1 MIISV
6 LVRSYVAAMGS
17 SEHSRAAGARDVGTT
32 VFTDGACSGN
42 PGPGGWAWIEPDGPW
57 AAGFD
62 PDTTNQRMELT
73 AVLRAC
79 ERFEDPL
86 HIVSD
91 STYVVNCWRDRWWSG
106 WLKRNWRNSRKDPVA
121 NRDLWEQVVPHFR
134 DRPGLRLEWVKG
146 HSGDRWNDLAD
157 RLAVGALQR
166 RGDTSG
172 EGDPPEEVL
181 GSADRN
187 GGGRSSS
194 SASSDRSSRPSDAA
208 GPTSGA
214 ESRSGLRRSA
224 DPRVP
229 LGQLV
234 VVTGARSASP
244 DRTGLLAKLSR
255 VLAAQSEM
263 NPEVVVLSGLRRGAE
278 SLGVAAARD
287 AGLPYVVVLPYP
299 DPTADWPE
307 AETAEF
313 RRCLEGAR
321 EVVVLENK
329 RPTDLE
335 GRRKS
340 LARRDGWLRSVADS
354 VVFMADPAD
363 ADSEDSLSRWEK
375 ALGEDLW
382 RLDVTAQQ

>member
-1 MIISV
+1 
-6 LVRSYVAAMGS
+6 MGS
-17 SEHSRAAGARDVGTT
+17 SEHSRTTGASDVGTT

-42 PGPGGWAWIEPDGPW
+42 PGPGGWAWIEPDGRW

-134 DRPGLRLEWVKG
+134 ERSSLRLEWVKG

-157 RLAVGALQR
+157 RLAVGAVQR
-166 RGDTSG
+166 REDTSG
-172 EGDPPEEVL
+172 EGDPPEKVL
-181 GSADRN
+181 GSPDRN
-187 GGGRSSS
+187 SGGGSNF
-194 SASSDRSSRPSDAA
+194 SAPRDRSSRPADVP

-214 ESRSGLRRSA
+214 GSRSAQRRSA

-229 LGQLV
+229 VGQLV
-234 VVTGARSASP
+234 VVAGARSASP
-244 DRTGLLAKLSR
+244 DRPGLRGELSR

-263 NPEVVVLSGLRRGAE
+263 FPEVVVLSGLRRGAE
-278 SLGVAAARD
+278 LLGVAAAKD

-299 DPTADWPE
+299 DPTAGWPE
-307 AETAEF
+307 AEIAEF
-313 RRCLEGAR
+313 QRCLEGAR
-321 EVVVLENK
+321 EAVVLEKK
-329 RPTDLE
+329 RPADLE

-340 LARRDGWLRSVADS
+340 LARRDGWLRSAADS
-354 VVFMADPAD
+354 VVFIADPAE
-363 ADSEDSLSRWEK
+363 AESEDSLRRWEK

-382 RLDVTAQQ
+382 RLDAVAE

>member
-1 MIISV
+1 
-6 LVRSYVAAMGS
+6 MGS
-17 SEHSRAAGARDVGTT
+17 SEHSRTTGTRDVGTT

-42 PGPGGWAWIEPDGPW
+42 PGPGGWAWIEPDGQW

-134 DRPGLRLEWVKG
+134 DRPGLRLQWVKG

-157 RLAVGALQR
+157 RLAVGALQHR
-166 RGDTSG
+166 ADTSG
-172 EGDPPEEVL
+172 EGDPPEEAL

-187 GGGRSSS
+187 GGSRSGPSG
-194 SASSDRSSRPSDAA
+194 SSDRSSRTSDVL
-208 GPTSGA
+208 GPIPGT
-214 ESRSGLRRSA
+214 ESRSVLRRSA

-229 LGQLV
+229 LGRLV
-234 VVTGARSASP
+234 VVAGARSASP
-244 DRTGLLAKLSR
+244 DRTDLRAELSR
-255 VLAAQSEM
+255 VLTAQSEM
-263 NPEVVVLSGLRRGAE
+263 NPELVVLSGLRRGAE
-278 SLGVAAARD
+278 SLGVAAAKD

-299 DPTADWPE
+299 DPTADWSV

-313 RRCLEGAR
+313 RRSLEGAR
-321 EVVVLENK
+321 EMVVLEKK
-329 RPTDLE
+329 RPADLE

-340 LARRDGWLRSVADS
+340 LARRDGWLRSAADS
-354 VVFMADPAD
+354 VVFIADPAD
-363 ADSEDSLSRWEK
+363 AESEESLSRWEK

-382 RLDVTAQQ
+382 RIDVTAQQ

>member
-1 MIISV
+1 
-6 LVRSYVAAMGS
+6 MGS
-17 SEHSRAAGARDVGTT
+17 SEHSRATGVRDVGTT

-42 PGPGGWAWIEPDGPW
+42 PGPGGWAWIEPDGHW

-62 PDTTNQRMELT
+62 PDTTNQRMELS

-146 HSGDRWNDLAD
+146 HSGDRWNDLVD
-157 RLAVGALQR
+157 RLAVGAVQR

-181 GSADRN
+181 GSPDRN
-187 GGGRSSS
+187 SGGRSSS
-194 SASSDRSSRPSDAA
+194 SASGDRPSQPSDLLES
-208 GPTSGA
+208 PLESG
-214 ESRSGLRRSA
+214 SRSERRRSA

-229 LGQLV
+229 VGHLV
-234 VVTGARSASP
+234 MVTGARSASP
-244 DRTGLLAKLSR
+244 DRTGLRAELSR

-263 NPEVVVLSGLRRGAE
+263 NPELVVLSGLRRGAE
-278 SLGVAAARD
+278 SLGVAAAKD

-299 DPTADWPE
+299 DPTAGWPE
-307 AETAEF
+307 AETTEF

-321 EVVVLENK
+321 EVMVLEKK

-340 LARRDGWLRSVADS
+340 LARRDGWLRSAADS
-354 VVFMADPAD
+354 VVFIADPAD
-363 ADSEDSLSRWEK
+363 AESEESLSRWEK